1 MKQYYDL
8 LTQDCEYLGT
18 YRAKEIS
25 EKIGIKIG
33 LISGY
38 SNTGHVW
45 NKKYRFE
52 KADIPSSDFAK
63 EWDEAR
69 MKLLKRRS
77 K

>member
-18 YRAKEIS
+18 YSAKEIS

-45 NKKYRFE
+45 H
-52 KADIPSSDFAK
+52 
-63 EWDEAR
+63 
-69 MKLLKRRS
+69 
-77 K
+77 